1 MGIVLLVLV
10 VVAVGITL
18 VVPRSPRSD
27 DQRSIVRHNQV
38 LSELGDAVA
47 QGGRPLPLANPLAAR
62 PTLVTPPKPQ
72 PKPQPQPQAPAPRVR
87 VQQEPGRRGRTVA
100 AMAGMAVVLG
110 LGVLVVRAAG
120 TDGDGVAAAPAVSS
134 TTAPATTTVT
144 TAPPPTAPPMPA
156 LLAPS
161 SADDGGAVF
170 GTGPSISLRFVARG
184 PCWIGVRAE
193 DGTVTFDETLQA
205 GDERRVDGA
214 APVEVRL
221 GNPTAVD
228 VFVDDAPVQVP
239 AQEGQP
245 FDLTFAPV

>member
-10 VVAVGITL
+10 VVVVGITL

-47 QGGRPLPLANPLAAR
+47 EGGRPLPLVSPLAAR
-62 PTLVTPPKPQ
+62 PTIVTPPQ
-72 PKPQPQPQAPAPRVR
+72 PKPKPPAPRVTAQPLAPR
-87 VQQEPGRRGRTVA
+87 PARRRPRPRVA
-100 AMAGMAVVLG
+100 ATLSGLAVVLG
-110 LGVLVVRAAG
+110 LGVLVVRTTGSTGDAVVASRAA
-120 TDGDGVAAAPAVSS
+120 SS

-205 GDERRVDGA
+205 GDERRVDGVA
-214 APVEVRL
+214 TVEVRL

>member
-10 VVAVGITL
+10 VVAVGIAL
-18 VVPRSPRSD
+18 AVPRSPRSG
-27 DQRSIVRHNQV
+27 DQQSIVRHNQV

-47 QGGRPLPLANPLAAR
+47 QGGRPRPVVSPLAAL
-62 PTLVTPPKPQ
+62 PTIVTPPQPQ
-72 PKPQPQPQAPAPRVR
+72 PKPKRKARAPRVM
-87 VQQEPGRRGRTVA
+87 VQQESGRRERTVA

-120 TDGDGVAAAPAVSS
+120 TDGDGVAAAPTVPS

-161 SADDGGAVF
+161 SADDRGAVF
-170 GTGPSISLRFVARG
+170 GTAPSISLRFVARG

-205 GDERRVDGA
+205 GDERRVDGV